1 LTIDGTSTAVL
12 GSSNDYTLDV
22 GGTPVTLTGNNLSVT
37 IPDTQTSVTLNMA
50 ALAEAIGFAE
60 ATDTLKLNLSTGTG
74 YSIGSSNTA
83 SIAIT
88 QNGFIVT
95 TISDMGEGSLRQ
107 AILNANAI
115 AGADT
120 ITFGGS
126 AFTDAT
132 PDIITLASGLTLT
145 DNVTILG
152 TGANQLTVA
161 GAGTSSFDSFTVNS
175 GVTASFDGLTVS
187 NSRYG
192 IFNSG
197 TIANL
202 SNSTFN
208 GNSMGVYNTLG
219 TIVSVSNST
228 FNGNS
233 NGLYIADGTLTRIDS
248 STFSNHLSSAFYN
261 QGTTA
266 SVSNSTFN
274 GNNYG
279 LFNNGTIALISNN
292 TISGNRVGIFN
303 NNFFGPSVTTTI
315 VNNTIAGST
324 GQAILNSSTISN
336 LYNNLLVG
344 NADNSIGDTTNQG
357 NNLSGTFADFNV
369 DSILKNN
376 GGSTL
381 THALLTGSAAANAGD
396 NTQLPQDTLDRDGDS
411 NTTEAIPFD
420 QRGTGFDRV
429 VGGIVDI
436 GAFESNITPN
446 AIPVVTVAATLLAYT
461 ENDPISL
468 IDSTATVIDT
478 DSTNFDTGTL
488 TVNFSA
494 NGTVDDRLAIRN
506 QGTSTGQVGVS
517 GNSVSYEGTQIG
529 IVTGGTGSTA
539 LVITFN
545 TSATAAAVSA
555 LLQNLTYENVSEAP
569 SSAART
575 VQFVVTDGAGGTS
588 TAVTKTINV
597 TAVDD
602 TEFFVTNTNDSGSGS
617 LRQAVLDANADAG
630 AETITFI
637 GSTFT
642 DATPDIITLA
652 TGELGISSDVT
663 LTGTGASLLT
673 LSGNNASRVLNISR
687 GVVSID
693 GVTIANGQTSET
705 PTNGQFNAL
714 NVGGGVSNS
723 GTLTLNN
730 SLFTNNRAVFG
741 GGLHNNGTLTI
752 NQSLFTQNHAYGGGG
767 LSSDG
772 TLTVNNSTFFNNITD
787 DGAGIG
793 TGGGIQLGRGTA
805 VLTNVTLSGN
815 QANGGR
821 DDGGGGIMMY
831 GGQLT
836 VINSTIFGNST
847 TSTTGGGGISNIGA
861 GSIQIT
867 LKNTIV
873 AGNTSVAS
881 KPDVS
886 GTVVSGGNNLIGA
899 NNGSTGFT
907 NGTNGDLV
915 GTIVTPINPLLAAL
929 AANGGLTQTHAL
941 LPGSTAINSGTSTG
955 APVTDQRGI
964 SRVGAVDIGAFE
976 SRGFTVALTGGNN
989 QSTSISTT
997 FTNPLTVNVSS
1008 AFNEPVAG
1016 GQITYKPNG
1025 LGSADASFASSSA
1038 TVDSSGNASATTTAN
1053 GTAGSY
1059 NVTAGGAGIATAAS
1073 FSLTNTPPDA
1083 LPTTLLWRNGTTGTA
1098 PTGTGENVVWQ
1109 LNNFTLQSG
1118 YFIPT
1123 VADLNWQI
1131 ISTAD
1136 FDRDGHADILWRNR
1150 ATGENVIWQMNS
1162 TGLQSGYF
1170 LTPVADANWRII
1182 DTADFN
1188 GDGTPDL
1195 VWRHQVTGENA
1206 IWQMNGF
1213 STQTSA
1219 LLTAVADVN
1228 WQIVSTADFDNDGK
1242 ADLLWRNRAT
1252 GENAI
1257 WQMNGLTLKSG
1268 FFFTRVADTNW
1279 QVAGTA
1285 DLNGDGIADLV
1296 WRNQVTG
1303 ENALWQMNSTGL
1315 QTGSLITAVPDL
1327 NWQIAG
1333 VADLGGDS
1341 TPDLLWRNT
1350 ATGLVGIWQLSSFS
1364 LVRAYPLPDVASEW
1378 NVRPFTIA

>member
-1 LTIDGTSTAVL
+1 L
-12 GSSNDYTLDV
+12 GSKGLSLSNLHSYSSELQSWGNTLSDDADILLYGCDV
-22 GGTPVTLTGNNLSVT
+22 AQGTIGQSFVQQLAQLTGADIAASDNRTGN
-37 IPDTQTSVTLNMA
+37 A
-50 ALAEAIGFAE
+50 ALGGNWTLEVNIGHVDAPLAFLPITMQSYGGVLDDAVFASAQQFGGGALDSNSKTFVDGAGNVYTVGSFFGTVDFDPGVEAFALTSAGF
-60 ATDTLKLNLSTGTG
+60 DDIFVSKLDGNGNFVWAKR
-74 YSIGSSNTA
+74 IGSSSHYDQATGISVDGSGNVYTTGYFQGTADFDPGIGTLNLTSAGSTDIFVSKLDASGNFVWAKGMGSGSDDFGTGISVDSNGNVYTTGHYDGTVDFDPGAGTTNLTNTGGFDNFVSKLDASGNFVWAKGMGSGSSSVIARGISVDGSGNVYTTGSFLGTADFDPGADTTNLTSTDTGRDIFVSKLDVSGNFVWAKGMGGNGTDQANGISVDRLGNVYTTGYYSGTVDFDPGAGTTNLTNTGGSDIFVSKLDASGNFVWAKGMGGNGTDQANGISVDGLGNVYTTGVFQNTA
-83 SIAIT
+83 DFDPGAGTVNLTSVGDAT
-88 QNGFIVT
+88 NGFI
-95 TISDMGEGSLRQ
+95 SKLSQ
-107 AILNANAI
+107 
-115 AGADT
+115 
-120 ITFGGS
+120 
-126 AFTDAT
+126 
-132 PDIITLASGLTLT
+132 
-145 DNVTILG
+145 
-152 TGANQLTVA
+152 VA
-161 GAGTSSFDSFTVNS
+161 PNLVPT
-175 GVTASFDGLTVS
+175 LTVS
-187 NSRYG
+187 A
-192 IFNSG
+192 
-197 TIANL
+197 T
-202 SNSTFN
+202 
-208 GNSMGVYNTLG
+208 TLG
-219 TIVSVSNST
+219 
-228 FNGNS
+228 
-233 NGLYIADGTLTRIDS
+233 
-248 STFSNHLSSAFYN
+248 
-261 QGTTA
+261 
-266 SVSNSTFN
+266 
-274 GNNYG
+274 
-279 LFNNGTIALISNN
+279 
-292 TISGNRVGIFN
+292 
-303 NNFFGPSVTTTI
+303 
-315 VNNTIAGST
+315 
-324 GQAILNSSTISN
+324 
-336 LYNNLLVG
+336 
-344 NADNSIGDTTNQG
+344 
-357 NNLSGTFADFNV
+357 
-369 DSILKNN
+369 
-376 GGSTL
+376 
-381 THALLTGSAAANAGD
+381 
-396 NTQLPQDTLDRDGDS
+396 
-411 NTTEAIPFD
+411 
-420 QRGTGFDRV
+420 
-429 VGGIVDI
+429 
-436 GAFESNITPN
+436 
-446 AIPVVTVAATLLAYT
+446 YT
-461 ENDPISL
+461 ENDRAIL
-468 IDSTATVIDT
+468 IDPTATVADA
-478 DSTNFDTGTL
+478 DSTDFDTGTL

-494 NGTVDDRLAIRN
+494 NGTVDDHLAIRN
-506 QGTSTGQVGVS
+506 QGVSAGQIGVS
-517 GNSVSYEGTQIG
+517 GSTVSYEDITIGTF
-529 IVTGGTGSTA
+529 TGGTGSTA

-545 TSATAAAVSA
+545 TSATATAVSA
-555 LLQNLTYENVSEAP
+555 LLQNLTYANVSEAP
-569 SSAART
+569 STAART
-575 VQFVVTDGAGGTS
+575 VQFVMTDSDGGTS

-597 TAVDD
+597 MAVDD

-630 AETITFI
+630 AETITFV

-642 DATPDIITLA
+642 DATPDSITLT

-663 LTGTGASLLT
+663 LTGTGANLLT
-673 LSGNNASRVLNISR
+673 ISGNNASRVLNISS

-705 PTNGQFNAL
+705 LTNGQFNAL

-730 SLFTNNRAVFG
+730 SLFTNSRAVFG
-741 GGLHNNGTLTI
+741 GGLHNKGTLTI

-772 TLTVNNSTFFNNITD
+772 TLTVNNSTFFNNTTD

-821 DDGGGGIMMY
+821 DDGGGGIMVY

-1083 LPTTLLWRNGTTGTA
+1083 LPTTLLWRNGTMGTA

-1182 DTADFN
+1182 DTATSM
-1188 GDGTPDL
+1188 GTGRL
-1195 VWRHQVTGENA
+1195 TSSGVSGHRRERHLANEQHGLPN
-1206 IWQMNGF
+1206 Q
-1213 STQTSA
+1213 
-1219 LLTAVADVN
+1219 LLPQPGCGCQLADCEY
-1228 WQIVSTADFDNDGK
+1228 
-1242 ADLLWRNRAT
+1242 R
-1252 GENAI
+1252 
-1257 WQMNGLTLKSG
+1257 
-1268 FFFTRVADTNW
+1268 
-1279 QVAGTA
+1279 
-1285 DLNGDGIADLV
+1285 
-1296 WRNQVTG
+1296 
-1303 ENALWQMNSTGL
+1303 
-1315 QTGSLITAVPDL
+1315 
-1327 NWQIAG
+1327 
-1333 VADLGGDS
+1333 
-1341 TPDLLWRNT
+1341 
-1350 ATGLVGIWQLSSFS
+1350 
-1364 LVRAYPLPDVASEW
+1364 
-1378 NVRPFTIA
+1378 